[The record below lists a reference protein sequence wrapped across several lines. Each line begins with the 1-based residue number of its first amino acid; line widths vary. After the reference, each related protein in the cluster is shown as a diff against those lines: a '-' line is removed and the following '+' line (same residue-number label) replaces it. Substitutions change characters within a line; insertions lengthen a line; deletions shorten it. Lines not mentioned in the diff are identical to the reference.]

1 MNLRGD
7 LVYKRRSAKPVLTD
21 SDRKFLIEFII
32 TTYLGPDV
40 KYDDPRCSIIQRR
53 MAGSPQYTLSDLG
66 SSYVTIS
73 FLERLYYY
81 VLRHCRR
88 EHVLDLNM
96 FHMYLKGRLI
106 LPSPDFSTDSKQFT
120 SFFPLDL
127 HEQKWYP
134 DSFRIVKGVVLID
147 DPSIECIKEDDLNRF
162 KSLTGVSTL
171 EVNLSECLEN
181 EVGHNC
187 KKKRQENIQNMECQS
202 EEFQEGHKRKHID
215 DTQPMSGPVFPTKHK
230 VKVPLS
236 NNTSKSNGPTFM
248 PLLSVP
254 DTAAWNQDCSLVLTG
269 TARKGMFGPS
279 VGIVDIGIGEMA
291 YLFRVSL
298 PGVQKNCEQKQRRKN
313 YKVEEECTNHY
324 DEDKVGDVDAGA
336 GDCDMMV
343 VNKWMKIRK
352 LCPPGPFTLSFSLP
366 GPVDPRLFAANFRAD
381 GLLEGI
387 AIKQ

>member
-7 LVYKRRSAKPVLTD
+7 LVYKRRSVKPVLTD

-96 FHMYLKGRLI
+96 FHMYLKGKLI

-134 DSFRIVKGVVLID
+134 DSFRIVKGIVLID

-215 DTQPMSGPVFPTKHK
+215 DTQPMPDPMFPTKHN

-236 NNTSKSNGPTFM
+236 NNTCKSNGPTFM
-248 PLLSVP
+248 PLLSVS

-291 YLFRVSL
+291 YLFRISL
-298 PGVQKNCEQKQRRKN
+298 PGVQKNCGKFSCDVQSNGRVLIKGVVTGGETIRKQAR
-313 YKVEEECTNHY
+313 VFQ
-324 DEDKVGDVDAGA
+324 
-336 GDCDMMV
+336 
-343 VNKWMKIRK
+343 MKIRK